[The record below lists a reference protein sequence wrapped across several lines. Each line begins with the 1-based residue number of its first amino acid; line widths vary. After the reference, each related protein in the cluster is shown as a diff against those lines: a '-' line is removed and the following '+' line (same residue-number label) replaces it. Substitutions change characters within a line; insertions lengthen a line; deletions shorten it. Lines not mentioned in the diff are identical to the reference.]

1 MSEAKSLVQKQFGAH
16 AAGYAT
22 SPVHAKGASLQRLI
36 DLVCPE
42 KHWRVLDI
50 ATGAGHTALAFAPH
64 VAEVIA
70 SDITDEM
77 LAEAEKLAKA
87 RGLTNVTFAKADATA
102 LPYADETFDLV
113 TCRIAP
119 HHFPDVPKFV
129 AEAHRVLKPES
140 TFALVDNISPDEE
153 STPGFTPDELRAAA
167 DSHNAF
173 EKLRDPSHGRC
184 LTIGEWRSVVAS
196 AGLIIEHVEQLPKEI
211 EFAPWAERMGADAE
225 TTKQLEAMLTGSA
238 SALRAFLRPRRE
250 GEKLYFSLDEVIVI
264 ARKPTD

>member
-1 MSEAKSLVQKQFGAH
+1 MSETKSLVQKQFGAH

-36 DLVCPE
+36 DLVRPE
-42 KHWRVLDI
+42 KHWRVLDV

-87 RGLTNVTFAKADATA
+87 RGLENVIFEKADAMA
-102 LPYADETFDLV
+102 LPYDDGSFDLV

-119 HHFPDVPKFV
+119 HHFPDIPKFV
-129 AEAHRVLKPES
+129 AESYRVLKPGG
-140 TFALVDNISPDEE
+140 TFALVDNISPAEG
-153 STPGFTPDELRAAA
+153 STPGFTKDELHEAAKA
-167 DSHNAF
+167 HNAF

-184 LTIGEWRSVVAS
+184 LTIEEWRTAISEAGFSIS
-196 AGLIIEHVEQLPKEI
+196 AVEILPKEI
-211 EFAPWAERMGADAE
+211 EFIPWAERMGADKA
-225 TTKQLEAMLTGSA
+225 TIAQLEAVVMGS
-238 SALRAFLRPRRE
+238 SGALRAFFRPRQQ
-250 GEKLYFSLDEVIVI
+250 GGKLYFSLDEGLVI
-264 ARKPTD
+264 ARK